1 MFLRYFI
8 LFFVVWYS
16 LISANSSGNQEI
28 TIGKNRLPKRSK
40 ILSRYGRAVLSR
52 YGKRSN
58 HYMYEYFKKRQN
70 FYPIYG
76 NSYIISPWSS
86 FEVDVNCIKFCM
98 NRGCT
103 HCCRSKDSPRDIN
116 CLEKAGFFLQG
127 TGEYTRL

>member
-1 MFLRYFI
+1 MKKFVKKNIFSYIYLFLITVILLVINFVNCNDGNNTEHNIFI
-8 LFFVVWYS
+8 
-16 LISANSSGNQEI
+16 I
-28 TIGKNRLPKRSK
+28 TGKEASCIKD
-40 ILSRYGRAVLSR
+40 
-52 YGKRSN
+52 
-58 HYMYEYFKKRQN
+58 
-70 FYPIYG
+70 
-76 NSYIISPWSS
+76 YIISPWSS